1 MSYWE
6 SLPQIIK
13 WLVICLVVLVI
24 IHRICDVYD
33 KHLRYNLTA
42 LIITSG
48 MNATQLDERMQN
60 VLNININMPNMPNY

>member
-6 SLPQIIK
+6 SLPKIIK
-13 WLVICLVVLVI
+13 WLGICLLGLVI
-24 IHRICDVYD
+24 THRLCDSYD

-48 MNATQLDERMQN
+48 MNSTQIDDRMKS
-60 VLNININMPNMPNY
+60 VLNININMPDMPNY